1 MEKFQQI
8 LNRCKCGVHLTINEH
23 RDYYQS
29 AEQRLE
35 ELDCLECPPELEDD
49 ISQTMIDTNTIID
62 LQFFPDTPV
71 GSYSVYHHDLEMALN
86 EALEY
91 LNIEK

>member
-49 ISQTMIDTNTIID
+49 IRQTMIDTNTIID